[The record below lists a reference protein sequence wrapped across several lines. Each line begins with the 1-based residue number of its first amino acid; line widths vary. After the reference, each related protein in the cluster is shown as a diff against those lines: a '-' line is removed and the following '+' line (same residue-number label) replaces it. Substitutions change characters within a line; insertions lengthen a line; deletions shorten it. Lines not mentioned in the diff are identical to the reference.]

1 MAVKFSAFTTRTGT
15 LDAST
20 RIVGYDD
27 PAGTKT
33 NVEFTLA
40 TLVDNVPTIY
50 NSDGN
55 ILATRTINDRAGGF
69 TGTAGSNALKMNVR
83 NSGALMVAGY
93 LNNGDP
99 GTANNC
105 VRWGPGTTVGGMNVK
120 GNLGLTSGGGN
131 ISLIASGGS
140 QFLTM
145 NQGGTTIDTSVGIG
159 LTSGVSAQLHVK
171 GADDLNATTGLLVEN
186 NSGTDLFF
194 IKNDGTFALG
204 SGATSLSNTNVIIG
218 RDAKDSQAT
227 NIESVVI
234 GYSAEV
240 YNALNQD
247 DCVTV
252 GAHSSVRHEGVA
264 IGSAS
269 NHYGTKAVSIGYQS
283 SVADN
288 GISIGNLSGV
298 IGGTTAN
305 VINIGY
311 YSASS
316 GANSIVINS
325 SGSQANPSTASAFG
339 VYMTSNTTPD
349 FEVVGSGTSTLR
361 TNLNVTG
368 NMEVDGQA
376 WGDLYDGGTIADG
389 ATFPPDWNNGNVQ
402 KIVIATGAAITVAN
416 GTNVNNGATYLLIIE
431 QAGTGGTVTW
441 GGKYKFPAATAP
453 TLTSG
458 AGKAD
463 VITMIAYNS
472 ASVLCSSTLDFLT
485 T

>member
-1 MAVKFSAFTTRTGT
+1 MAVRFSGFATKTGT

-20 RIVGYDD
+20 QIVGYDD
-27 PAGTKT
+27 PAGTKE
-33 NVEFTLA
+33 NVQFSLA
-40 TLVDNVPTIY
+40 TLVANVPSIY
-50 NSDGN
+50 TADGD

-145 NQGGTTIDTSVGIG
+145 NQNSTIIDTSVGIG

-186 NSGTDLFF
+186 NSGNDLFF
-194 IKNDGTFALG
+194 IKNDGTFGLGVGAVSGGANAVSIGNTANAVQNGIAIGHNAGAALG
-204 SGATSLSNTNVIIG
+204 NTISIGGYSSVAVGAT
-218 RDAKDSQAT
+218 Q
-227 NIESVVI
+227 
-234 GYSAEV
+234 
-240 YNALNQD
+240 
-247 DCVTV
+247 
-252 GAHSSVRHEGVA
+252 GVA
-264 IGSAS
+264 IGYDVDLAAA
-269 NHYGTKAVSIGYQS
+269 AVNSIGLGS
-283 SVADN
+283 SVNA
-288 GISIGNLSGV
+288 
-298 IGGTTAN
+298 
-305 VINIGY
+305 
-311 YSASS
+311 S
-316 GANSIVINS
+316 GANSVTFNASTGVVS
-325 SGSQANPSTASAFG
+325 SSTANTFG
-339 VYMTSNTTPD
+339 VYMSSNTSAD

-389 ATFPPDWNNGNVQ
+389 ATYTPDWNNGNVQ
-402 KIVIATGAAITVAN
+402 KIVIATGAAITIAN
-416 GTNVNNGATYLLIIE
+416 GSNLNNGATYILIIE

-463 VITMIAYNS
+463 VITMLPYNS
-472 ASVLCSSTLDFLT
+472 ASILSSSTLDFLT